1 MLFFSEVCIDLYS
14 TLNGKTRSL
23 AFNSIT
29 LGQLAIL
36 RIAFGLDAG
45 IIPLDL
51 LI

>member
-1 MLFFSEVCIDLYS
+1 MA
-14 TLNGKTRSL
+14 KRARSL
-23 AFNSIT
+23 LILSPSDSWFR
-29 LGQLAIL
+29 LVGQLAIL